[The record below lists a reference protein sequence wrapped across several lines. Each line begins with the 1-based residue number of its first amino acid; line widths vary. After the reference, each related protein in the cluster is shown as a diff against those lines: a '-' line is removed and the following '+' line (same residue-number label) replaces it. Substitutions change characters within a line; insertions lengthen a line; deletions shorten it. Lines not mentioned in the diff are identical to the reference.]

1 YLAGVRAKAFLITV
15 LLMPVM
21 LALSIGLQLL
31 FAKMEEGKAKTY
43 VMIDRTPGQEFAV
56 EFQKIG
62 KQQREFLAK
71 DPKSKGL
78 FGENVA
84 FQVVSPSEPTAE
96 AMGRQRFEFSRKV
109 ESGEIEALIEVGP
122 LVLEGRASS
131 AAGSSDVKDDT
142 AVIRYQTRSA

>member
-1 YLAGVRAKAFLITV
+1 
-15 LLMPVM
+15 
-21 LALSIGLQLL
+21 
-31 FAKMEEGKAKTY
+31 
-43 VMIDRTPGQEFAV
+43 
-56 EFQKIG
+56 
-62 KQQREFLAK
+62 
-71 DPKSKGL
+71 SKGL

-142 AVIRYQTRSA
+142 AVIRYQTRSAAGQRFRMKVELRRTGPLVSRN